1 MSISIENLKKRYVDD
16 APLVLK
22 GLNLHIKEGEF
33 FGLLGPNGSGKTTLI
48 SILAGILSASA
59 GKVHV
64 CGELLNEDA
73 FEFKQNIGL
82 APQEAAL
89 YSSLSLRE
97 NLTFFGSMH
106 GLKGKE
112 LKEKIEFCTH
122 VVQLEEHA
130 DQPIASFS
138 GGMRQRANIAASIIH
153 KPKVLFLDEPTVG
166 VDPQSRNM
174 IFDCLREFN
183 ANGVTIIYTTHY
195 MEEAEELCS
204 RIGILDHG
212 KIIAQGS
219 AQALIKEY
227 GCKNLGETFLKLT
240 GKALR
245 D

>member
-1 MSISIENLKKRYVDD
+1 MSIRIENLTKRYADD
-16 APLVLK
+16 SPLVLK
-22 GLNLHIKEGEF
+22 GLNLHIEQGEF

-48 SILAGILSASA
+48 SILTGILSSSA
-59 GKVHV
+59 GQVHL
-64 CGELLNEDA
+64 CGELLDENA
-73 FEFKQNIGL
+73 SSFKHNIGL

-89 YSSLSLRE
+89 YSMLSLEE

-106 GLKGKE
+106 GLHGKE
-112 LKEKIEFCTH
+112 LKEKIKFCTH
-122 VVQLEEHA
+122 VVQLENHMS
-130 DQPIASFS
+130 QPISSFS

-183 ANGVTIIYTTHY
+183 AGGVTIVYTTHY

-212 KIIAQGS
+212 EIIAKGS
-219 AQALIKEY
+219 TQTLIDEH

-240 GKALR
+240 GKGLR

>member
-1 MSISIENLKKRYVDD
+1 MSIRIENLEKRY
-16 APLVLK
+16 AEKAELVLK
-22 GLNLHIKEGEF
+22 GLNLHIQAGDF
-33 FGLLGPNGSGKTTLI
+33 FGLLGPNGSGKTTLL
-48 SILAGILSASA
+48 SILTGILSASS
-59 GKVHV
+59 GQVHL
-64 CGELLNEDA
+64 CGELLHEGA
-73 FEFKQNIGL
+73 SEFKKNIGL

-89 YSSLSLRE
+89 YASLSLHE

-106 GLKGKE
+106 GLRGQE
-112 LKEKIEFCTH
+112 LKKSIDFCAH
-122 VVQLEEHA
+122 VVRLEDYF

-153 KPKVLFLDEPTVG
+153 KPKILFLDEPTVG

-183 ANGVTIIYTTHY
+183 ANGVTIVYTTHY

-204 RIGILDHG
+204 KVGILDHG
-212 KIIAQGS
+212 KIIAQGG
-219 AQALIKEY
+219 AQALIKEHS
-227 GCKNLGETFLKLT
+227 CKNLGETFLKLT

>member
-1 MSISIENLKKRYVDD
+1 MSIRIKNLEKRYADD
-16 APLVLK
+16 AELVLK
-22 GLNLHIKEGEF
+22 GLNLHIQTGEF

-48 SILAGILSASA
+48 SILTGILSASS
-59 GKVHV
+59 GQVYL
-64 CGELLNEDA
+64 CDELLGKGGS
-73 FEFKQNIGL
+73 EFKKNIGL

-89 YSSLSLRE
+89 YTSLSLYE
-97 NLTFFGSMH
+97 NLSFFGSMH

-112 LKEKIEFCTH
+112 LKENIDFCAH
-122 VVQLEEHA
+122 VVRLENHF
-130 DQPIASFS
+130 DQPISSFS

-153 KPKVLFLDEPTVG
+153 KPTILFLDEPTVG

-183 ANGVTIIYTTHY
+183 ANGVTIVYTTHY

-204 RIGILDHG
+204 TVGILDHG
-212 KIIAQGS
+212 QIIAQGS

>member
-1 MSISIENLKKRYVDD
+1 MSIRIENLTKRYTDD
-16 APLVLK
+16 GPCVLK
-22 GLNLHIKEGEF
+22 GLNLHIEQGEF

-48 SILAGILSASA
+48 SILTGILSSSA
-59 GKVHV
+59 GQVHL
-64 CGELLNEDA
+64 CGELLNKNA
-73 FEFKQNIGL
+73 SSFKHHIGL

-89 YSSLSLRE
+89 YSMLSLEE

-106 GLKGKE
+106 GLYGKE
-112 LKEKIEFCTH
+112 LKEKVKFCTN
-122 VVQLEEHA
+122 VVQLENHVN
-130 DQPIASFS
+130 QPIASFS

-153 KPKVLFLDEPTVG
+153 KPKILFLDEPTVG

-183 ANGVTIIYTTHY
+183 ADGVTLVYTTHY

-212 KIIAQGS
+212 EIIAQGS
-219 AQALIKEY
+219 AQTLIDEHD
-227 GCKNLGETFLKLT
+227 CKNLGETFLKLT
-240 GKALR
+240 GKELR